1 MLGGVCYTEFE
12 SHMRKFAWGWGYVV
26 EKVFGVVSKTPES
39 FFKPC
44 VYKMLW
50 CCIYSQFPGNVGMQ
64 GTGGISFFV
73 VIF

>member
-12 SHMRKFAWGWGYVV
+12 SHMREFAWGWGYVV
-26 EKVFGVVSKTPES
+26 EKVFGVVPKTPES

-50 CCIYSQFPGNVGMQ
+50 CCSYMVLYPGQCTSPGLV
-64 GTGGISFFV
+64 FLL
-73 VIF
+73 

>member
-12 SHMRKFAWGWGYVV
+12 SHMRKFAWGGGYVV

-50 CCIYSQFPGNVGMQ
+50 CCSYMVLCPAQCVSPGLV
-64 GTGGISFFV
+64 FLL
-73 VIF
+73 